1 MAHNYTTGQFTQEQC
16 DEYYNEEVVPAIGE
30 LNLYNNV
37 SGTYKISSYESID
50 SDGNGVKGDAV
61 DTVLAAG
68 LSTLLSDWRTAN
80 PALDGT
86 NGTDIEN
93 CEYARWNDWTNVQD
107 IPAYVAQLEI
117 NKTACE
123 ECHAEML
130 ATLE

>member
-16 DEYYNEEVVPAIGE
+16 DDYNNTEVAKAVGQ
-30 LNLYNNV
+30 LNLYKNV
-37 SGTYKISSYESID
+37 SGTYKISPILSVD
-50 SDGNGVKGDAV
+50 GDGNGVKGDAV

-68 LSTLLSDWRTAN
+68 LSTILSDWRTAN

-93 CEYARWNDWTNVQD
+93 FEYSRWNDWANVQD
-107 IPAYVAQLEI
+107 IPAHIAELEI

-123 ECHAEML
+123 ETHAEML
-130 ATLE
+130 ATVE

>member
-16 DEYYNEEVVPAIGE
+16 DEYNNEEVAKAVGQ
-30 LNLYNNV
+30 LNLYKNV
-37 SGTYKISSYESID
+37 SGTYKISPILSVD
-50 SDGNGVKGDAV
+50 GDGNGVKGDAV

-93 CEYARWNDWTNVQD
+93 SEYARWNDWANVRD
-107 IPAYVAQLEI
+107 IPAYIAELEI

-130 ATLE
+130 ATIE